1 MEGQKGPR
9 GVGAAM
15 SLSFPKPFLAPLPP
29 SHLECPE
36 VRGREDQTCRP
47 LPASPSPFQNQAFE
61 FEFGAM
67 YAWMLCVFTVIMA
80 YSITCP
86 IIAPFGERSQ
96 SRSPREGGWL
106 IPPGDSHCQGAGEP
120 HRQST
125 SVATRIT
132 SCPGPTGDTGF
143 SSASHGFLP
152 HWDLSQYFSWLEGPC
167 LLPASFLV
175 DSLAAAE

>member
-9 GVGAAM
+9 GVGAAV

-36 VRGREDQTCRP
+36 VGGREDQTCRP

-86 IIAPFGERSQ
+86 IIAPFGEWSQ
-96 SRSPREGGWL
+96 SRSPRGGGWL
-106 IPPGDSHCQGAGEP
+106 IPLVTAIARALGS
-120 HRQST
+120 
-125 SVATRIT
+125 
-132 SCPGPTGDTGF
+132 PTDR
-143 SSASHGFLP
+143 APL
-152 HWDLSQYFSWLEGPC
+152 
-167 LLPASFLV
+167 
-175 DSLAAAE
+175 